1 MNAEGA
7 AHRAAPSALIQSLLP
22 FIDRGQRLFPV
33 RTGARVQLRL
43 VPDVTPLKAEV
54 QKAQKNPQ
62 IDLVVERHLAGGHD
76 PAPARLAHAVHAQ
89 GVAFAFHQPRL
100 RVAGARRKPDNF
112 GDALD
117 GLPAPDF
124 ADRLPFAP

>member
-1 MNAEGA
+1 M
-7 AHRAAPSALIQSLLP
+7 
-22 FIDRGQRLFPV
+22 
-33 RTGARVQLRL
+33 
-43 VPDVTPLKAEV
+43 
-54 QKAQKNPQ
+54 
-62 IDLVVERHLAGGHD
+62 VVERHLAGGHD

-124 ADRLPFAP
+124 ADRLPFAPEQVLAEFLAAGGLRIKKIGCWI